1 MAVVVVVVT
10 VIPALDTDSLVDT
23 SVLVVVVVVA
33 TSVDGDSFVDASV
46 VVAYTELHS
55 KSLQ

>member
-10 VIPALDTDSLVDT
+10 GIPALDTDSLVDT
-23 SVLVVVVVVA
+23 SVLVIVVVVA
-33 TSVDGDSFVDASV
+33 SSVDGDSLVDASV

-55 KSLQ
+55 RSLQ